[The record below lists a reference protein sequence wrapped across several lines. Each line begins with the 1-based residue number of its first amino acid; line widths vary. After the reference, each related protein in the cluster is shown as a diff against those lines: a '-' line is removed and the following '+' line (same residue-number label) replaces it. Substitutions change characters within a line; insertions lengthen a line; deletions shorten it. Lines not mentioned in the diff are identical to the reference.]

1 MSTRWPSA
9 CSFGRMRSRSS
20 NLPELRQSRFAS
32 SPSCPSCSGEKK
44 RYGWLQ
50 TLRSCIST
58 LLSPDTLSCPAA
70 PTEQRP
76 WSWIWRYMSFCIG
89 DSSHLTTY
97 SALSGSCASTSDLSR
112 RSRKGRSTW
121 CSRLITSSDSSSFI
135 AISSCA
141 DAPPARS
148 ASGAENHVS
157 NESAEAKILGS
168 KKLSSAQSSCR
179 LFWRGVP
186 VRRTRCAL
194 SYCMSVA
201 ESLEAAFFMR
211 CPSSMMMYW

>member
-20 NLPELRQSRFAS
+20 NLPELRQSRFVS
-32 SPSCPSCSGEKK
+32 SPSCSSCSGEKK

-58 LLSPDTLSCPAA
+58 LLRPDTLSCPAA

-121 CSRLITSSDSSSFI
+121 CSRLMTRSDSSSFI

-157 NESAEAKILGS
+157 NESAEAKIFGS
-168 KKLSSAQSSCR
+168 RKLSSAQSSCR

-186 VRRTRCAL
+186 VSSSLRCAL
-194 SYCMSVA
+194 TLRSRSYSAVR
-201 ESLEAAFFMR
+201 SFLMR
-211 CPSSMMMYW
+211 CPSSSTR

>member
-121 CSRLITSSDSSSFI
+121 CSRLMTSSDSSSFI

-186 VRRTRCAL
+186 VSSSLCAAWKERSACETCEASFL
-194 SYCMSVA
+194 SA
-201 ESLEAAFFMR
+201 
-211 CPSSMMMYW
+211 CPSSTIR